1 MNAFTTHAVSAQVE
15 ALDEL
20 AAAVASDLY
29 ELTKSMLVVEVSMG
43 ECTGSTPG
51 QKAWLGKAERRL
63 EGMRRQER
71 FLERRLEGIVL
82 QRAWYER
89 KARRAEV
96 ASTTTETPSLVPAFI
111 GTENNGRRGRPH
123 KHPRR
128 YVAKGERKPAPK
140 QKARKPAKWQKGQK
154 QQRGGKRLVQ
164 AA

>member
-1 MNAFTTHAVSAQVE
+1 MNAFTTHAVSAQVST
-15 ALDEL
+15 LDEL
-20 AAAVASDLY
+20 AAETASGLY
-29 ELTKSMLVVEVSMG
+29 ELGQAMLTVEVNMA
-43 ECTGSTPG
+43 ECQGATPG
-51 QKAWLGKAERRL
+51 QKSWLGKAERKL

-71 FLERRLEGIVL
+71 FLERRLEGIIL

-89 KARRAEV
+89 KARRVAVAPTATEV
-96 ASTTTETPSLVPAFI
+96 PSLVPLFI
-111 GTENNGRRGRPH
+111 GTENNGRHGRPH

-140 QKARKPAKWQKGQK
+140 QKARKPAKGQKGKK